1 MKHYFLIVSLF
12 LLAQCSA
19 QLSLVGTPSFV
30 DSSAIVKHNGFTLE
44 YSEQHEQARW
54 VAYMLTAERVN
65 GPIARADNFRA
76 DPLVATGSAELTDYK
91 NSGYD
96 RGHLFPAG
104 DAKYDAVVMDE
115 CFYLSNMSPQ
125 NNAFNG
131 GVWERLESQVRKW
144 SLQYDTLYIA
154 TAGILTDG
162 LPAIGSNKVSV
173 PLFFYKV
180 IYSPKMQSGIGFIIK
195 NEESSKDLATFALSI
210 DSVESMTSIDF
221 FRELPDNIEN
231 VIEKEFDKKVWF
243 LSSGCVQRIVKP
255 YGHQRNNENKYD
267 LNGRKVS
274 GEKKTSL
281 IRMIY

>member
-1 MKHYFLIVSLF
+1 MRQSL
-12 LLAQCSA
+12 LLSLLLFAHCSA
-19 QLSLVGTPSFV
+19 QLSMVGIPSYV
-30 DSSAIVKHNGFTLE
+30 DSLAIVKHNGFTLE

-65 GPIARADNFRA
+65 GPIARVDNFRA
-76 DPLVATGSAELTDYK
+76 DPLVVTGSAELTDYK

-144 SLQYDTLYIA
+144 SLQYDTIYVV

-162 LPAIGSNKVSV
+162 LPTIGANKVSV

-180 IYSPKMQSGIGFIIK
+180 IYSPKMQRGIGFIIK
-195 NEESSKDLATFALSI
+195 NEESSQDLSTFALSI
-210 DSVESMTSIDF
+210 DSVESMTSMDF

-231 VIEKEFDKKVWF
+231 EVENKIDRKVWF
-243 LSSGCVQRIVKP
+243 SSSKCVQRILQP
-255 YGHQRNNENKYD
+255 NLHQRNDVIEYD
-267 LNGRKVS
+267 LTG
-274 GEKKTSL
+274 KKISSKKMNSL
-281 IRMIY
+281 IRIVH